1 MGVDV
6 KDKMTAAEYLEY
18 VKRNQENST
27 GDKKK
32 HDGGKKAKAK
42 IASALL
48 ACGEKWKSEV
58 YFAKPSRKFHFDY
71 AIEHLKI
78 AIEYEGIISDKSRHT
93 NIVGYTRDTE
103 KYNLAANMGWVVLR
117 FTAINVGSA
126 YQTILAAIK
135 SRKDAQNVK

>member
-1 MGVDV
+1 MKVDV

-18 VKRNQENST
+18 VKRNQANST

-48 ACGEKWKSEV
+48 ACGEKWRSE
-58 YFAKPSRKFHFDY
+58 YFFAKPERLYRFDY

-78 AIEYEGIISDKSRHT
+78 GIEYEGIMSDQSRHT
-93 NIVGYTRDTE
+93 NIVGYTGDAD

-126 YQTILAAIK
+126 YQTIMAAIK
-135 SRKDAQNVK
+135 SRRDAQNIG